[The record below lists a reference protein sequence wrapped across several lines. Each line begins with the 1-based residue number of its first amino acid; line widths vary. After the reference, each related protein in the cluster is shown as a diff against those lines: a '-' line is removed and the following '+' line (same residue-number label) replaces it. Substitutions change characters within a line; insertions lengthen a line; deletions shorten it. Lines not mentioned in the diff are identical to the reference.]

1 MTLFPVCPLF
11 VPANKLD
18 WISKAE
24 TSKADGLVID
34 LEDSVPLS
42 DKRKSR
48 DELARH
54 LSSSHIS
61 KPFFIR
67 INSLKSHDG
76 KEDISL
82 FNIKNKNFLGLI
94 IPKIENPIE
103 LSVLPESLK
112 LVLLIETAL
121 ALENLSL
128 LSEDKRVIGLALG
141 GADLSAELGSD
152 MSWDAMLLARS
163 MIILQASKYGLIT
176 IDSPFMQIE
185 DINELAQ
192 ESRKARSIGFNSK
205 FAIHPKQAEVIKESF
220 LPTKEDLEEAQK
232 ILKAFSK
239 SKGGAISV
247 DGKMI
252 DEPIIKL
259 MKKRLFLAGIDF
271 KDNL

>member
-1 MTLFPVCPLF
+1 MTPFPVCPLF

-18 WISKAE
+18 WIAKAE
-24 TSKADGLVID
+24 ASKADGLVID

-42 DKRKSR
+42 DKSKSR
-48 DELARH
+48 EELAGY
-54 LSSSHIS
+54 LSSRDIS

-67 INSLKSHDG
+67 INPLKSLDG
-76 KEDISL
+76 KEDIL
-82 FNIKNKNFLGLI
+82 VFNIKNKNFLGLI
-94 IPKIENPIE
+94 IPKIENLIE
-103 LSVLPESLK
+103 LSTLPKNLK

-121 ALENLSL
+121 ALESLSL

-152 MSWDAMLLARS
+152 MSWDAMLMARS

-176 IDSPFMQIE
+176 IDSPYMQID
-185 DINELAQ
+185 DISQLAQ
-192 ESRKARSIGFNSK
+192 ESTKARSIGFNSK

-220 LPTKEDLEEAQK
+220 LPTKEDLEVAQK

-252 DEPIIKL
+252 DEPIIKV
-259 MKKRLFLAGIDF
+259 MKKRLFQAGIDF
-271 KDNL
+271 ES

>member
-67 INSLKSHDG
+67 INSLKSQDG

-152 MSWDAMLLARS
+152 MSWDAVLLARS

-205 FAIHPKQAEVIKESF
+205 FAIHPKQAGVIKECF

>member
-67 INSLKSHDG
+67 INSLKSQDG

-163 MIILQASKYGLIT
+163 MIVLQASKYGLIT

-252 DEPIIKL
+252 DKPIIKL

>member
-61 KPFFIR
+61 KPFFVR

-163 MIILQASKYGLIT
+163 MIVLQASKYGLIT

>member
-24 TSKADGLVID
+24 TSKADGLIID

-67 INSLKSHDG
+67 INSLKSQDG

-252 DEPIIKL
+252 DAPIIKL

>member
-24 TSKADGLVID
+24 TSKADGLIID

-67 INSLKSHDG
+67 INSLKSQDG

-152 MSWDAMLLARS
+152 MRWDAMLLARS

-185 DINELAQ
+185 DISELAQ

>member
-24 TSKADGLVID
+24 TSKADLLVID

-205 FAIHPKQAEVIKESF
+205 FAIHPKQAGVIKESF

>member
-67 INSLKSHDG
+67 INSLKSQDG

-192 ESRKARSIGFNSK
+192 ESIKARSIGFNSK

>member
-1 MTLFPVCPLF
+1 MTPFPVCPLF

-18 WISKAE
+18 WIAKAE
-24 TSKADGLVID
+24 ASKADGLVID

-163 MIILQASKYGLIT
+163 MIVLQASKYGLIT

-192 ESRKARSIGFNSK
+192 ESIKARSIGFNSK

>member
-67 INSLKSHDG
+67 INSLKSQDG

-112 LVLLIETAL
+112 LVLLI
-121 ALENLSL
+121 
-128 LSEDKRVIGLALG
+128 
-141 GADLSAELGSD
+141 
-152 MSWDAMLLARS
+152 
-163 MIILQASKYGLIT
+163 
-176 IDSPFMQIE
+176 
-185 DINELAQ
+185 
-192 ESRKARSIGFNSK
+192 
-205 FAIHPKQAEVIKESF
+205 
-220 LPTKEDLEEAQK
+220 
-232 ILKAFSK
+232 
-239 SKGGAISV
+239 
-247 DGKMI
+247 
-252 DEPIIKL
+252 
-259 MKKRLFLAGIDF
+259 KK
-271 KDNL
+271 